1 LYQEGGTNLQ
11 AIIDNIHN
19 GYLDGAEI
27 VRVISSNPSAY
38 ALQRAADNGI
48 KGVCISKKLWP
59 DPEIHCQKLLEELE
73 NAGSELIVLAGYMSI
88 LHPRIV
94 DKYRN
99 RIINIHPSLIPKYC
113 GMGFYGERVH
123 KAVIENKEKISGAT
137 VHYVDEGVDTG
148 DIIVQEQV
156 PVMEDDTPETLAK
169 RVLVVEH
176 RILPAAIKMFIDA
189 KCRQEGQ

>member
-1 LYQEGGTNLQ
+1 MLIGIEIDYQ
-11 AIIDNIHN
+11 H
-19 GYLDGAEI
+19 
-27 VRVISSNPSAY
+27 SPF
-38 ALQRAADNGI
+38 
-48 KGVCISKKLWP
+48 
-59 DPEIHCQKLLEELE
+59 
-73 NAGSELIVLAGYMSI
+73 
-88 LHPRIV
+88 
-94 DKYRN
+94 
-99 RIINIHPSLIPKYC
+99 LIPKYC
-113 GMGFYGERVH
+113 GMGFLGERVH

-189 KCRQEGQ
+189 KCRQKGNKQF